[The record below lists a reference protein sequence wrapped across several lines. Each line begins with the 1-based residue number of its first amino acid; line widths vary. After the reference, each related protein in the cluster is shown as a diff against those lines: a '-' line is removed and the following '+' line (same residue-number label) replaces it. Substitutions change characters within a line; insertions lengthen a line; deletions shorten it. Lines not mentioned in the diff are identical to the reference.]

1 MATVES
7 YSRMLWPF
15 FAARSLTPDRVKP
28 TDVLAWVHGIGK
40 SGRTP
45 SSTTTGARIACLI
58 SYYRFLIR
66 MGLVVGYGRTWLR
79 IHHGHAR
86 PLGGNSA
93 GPIAIDRA
101 RLDRQFHDAVTSS
114 PPDSHRPQTS
124 TVWRSRCQRLL
135 WRARRDSN
143 PRPSDPKS
151 SSRQSEQRESIR
163 AWNGHREDAVLVD
176 SGVSLDPAPERVWCP
191 SRKPER
197 VRCPRRD

>member
-135 WRARRDSN
+135 WRARQDSN
-143 PRPSDPKS
+143 LRPLGPEPNALSTELQAREGERIQD
-151 SSRQSEQRESIR
+151 QREAPVDRLR
-163 AWNGHREDAVLVD
+163 AVRRTWRRAKPVP
-176 SGVSLDPAPERVWCP
+176 VSFGTGFTPPDG
-191 SRKPER
+191 
-197 VRCPRRD
+197 